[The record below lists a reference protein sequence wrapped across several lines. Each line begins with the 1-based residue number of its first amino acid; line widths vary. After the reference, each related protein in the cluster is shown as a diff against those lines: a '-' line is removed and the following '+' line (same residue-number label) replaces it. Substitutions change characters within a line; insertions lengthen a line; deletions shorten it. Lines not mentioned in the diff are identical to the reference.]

1 MIKNFVPIWEKVT
14 ITVDEAVEYSNIG
27 VNKMY
32 ELVNNPLCPFVLHI
46 GKKKLIKRREFEKYL
61 EKNIE
66 I

>member
-14 ITVDEAVEYSNIG
+14 LTIDEAVEYSNIG

-32 ELVNNPLCPFVLHI
+32 EMVNNPLCPFVLHI

-61 EKNIE
+61 ERNIE